1 MQYGQNRQETAKITK
16 TKLLIMN
23 QSKQDKWFETNKSEE
38 SKTQLT
44 IRITE
49 WKSAGLGLT
58 LIDQNSTPIILNA
71 TIACLQL

>member
-1 MQYGQNRQETAKITK
+1 MQYGQNRQEAAKITK

-23 QSKQDKWFETNKSEE
+23 QSKQDKWFETTNKSEE

-49 WKSAGLGLT
+49 WKSAGLGLP

-71 TIACLQL
+71 TIAC